1 MLIDVLSDDT
11 LEILGIVEQALQ
23 SHDGILQTVDGLLA
37 SLASQSLDTAD
48 AGCYAALGDNLE
60 ETDLTGA
67 LGMNTTTE
75 LSRRT
80 EANHTNLVAILLAE
94 EGDGTQFL
102 SLLDRSVAVLIQR
115 IVGTNHLVHLAL
127 YLAKLLI
134 SHLLEVREVET

>member
-1 MLIDVLSDDT
+1 MLVDVLSDDT
-11 LEILGIVEQALQ
+11 LEILGIVEQSLQ
-23 SHDGILQTVDGLLA
+23 SYDGILQTVDGLLA

-48 AGCYAALGDNLE
+48 ASCYAALRDNLE

-102 SLLDRSVAVLIQR
+102 SLLDRSVAVL
-115 IVGTNHLVHLAL
+115 V
-127 YLAKLLI
+127 
-134 SHLLEVREVET
+134 